1 MKKYLIGDHEFAL
14 KEFHVLE
21 GKNTPRVYTSHFHD
35 FYQIMFV
42 SKGTLRHSRCGII
55 EELNANDAILLPP
68 LMEHHID
75 GEQGWAPY
83 YAVSFKLPFLPL
95 EVLSGITGEYL
106 QSKRNQTAEQIH
118 KITFSEEDAKRITA
132 MLKVMLRELRE
143 RQIFYTATLQGMLVS
158 LLVDVMRAEWK
169 ADEFSFNEG
178 FEEKR
183 KRILSFT
190 AQMREQLKKTMS
202 SEEAA
207 RECAMSRAQFC
218 KAFQE
223 VTGTS
228 YGKYRNSLRMD
239 YAAKLLNENRY
250 TLEYIAQECGF
261 KEYSS
266 FYRSFVNTLGVSPTD
281 YRKLRIDR
289 RAPQDE

>member
-1 MKKYLIGDHEFAL
+1 M

-21 GKNTPRVYTSHFHD
+21 VKNTSRALTPHFHD

-42 SKGTLRHSRCGII
+42 AKGKVRHSRCGII
-55 EELNANDAILLPP
+55 EEMNANDAILLPP

-75 GEQGWAPY
+75 GVQGWAPY

-95 EVLSGITGEYL
+95 EVLSGIAGEYL
-106 QSKRNQTAEQIH
+106 QSKRNLSAEQLH
-118 KITFSEEDAKRITA
+118 KITFSDEDAKRITA
-132 MLKVMLRELRE
+132 MLIKMLQELRE
-143 RQIFYTATLQGMLVS
+143 RQFFYTAKLQGMLVS
-158 LLVDVMRAEWK
+158 LIVDVMRAEWS
-169 ADEFSFNEG
+169 ADDSPFDEG

-183 KRILSFT
+183 TRILSFT
-190 AQMREQLKKTMS
+190 AQMREQLKKTIS

-223 VTGTS
+223 VTGSS

-289 RAPQDE
+289 RGPQDE